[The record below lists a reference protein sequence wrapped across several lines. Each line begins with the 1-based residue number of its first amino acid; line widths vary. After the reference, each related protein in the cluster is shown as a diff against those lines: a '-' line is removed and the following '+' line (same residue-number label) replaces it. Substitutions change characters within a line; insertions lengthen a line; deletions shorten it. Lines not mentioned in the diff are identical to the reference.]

1 MQKLDFSRL
10 LIGHA
15 QRSMVFCGSTV
26 VSRKLWLASVEQRAT
41 EDNFAVN
48 RIDLQGFTAKD
59 PVETVVELGKE
70 AKFAQHPV
78 CLLVDELQ
86 CWPADS
92 IIDLCVGIHRCDQL
106 DFPIMLFC
114 TGEDK
119 ILRKLGR
126 LYPDSEKLFHYIH
139 N

>member
-10 LIGHA
+10 LRGHA
-15 QRSMVFCGSTV
+15 QRSIVLYGGALE
-26 VSRKLWLASVEQRAT
+26 SRKLWL
-41 EDNFAVN
+41 FAVKQN
-48 RIDLQGFTAKD
+48 AAKLGFATDYIGLAAKD
-59 PVETVVELGKE
+59 LVEAVVTLGKE
-70 AKFAQHPV
+70 AKLSQHPV
-78 CLLVDELQ
+78 CLLVAELQ

>member
-26 VSRKLWLASVEQRAT
+26 VSRKLWLASVEQRAA

-70 AKFAQHPV
+70 AKLSQHPV
-78 CLLVDELQ
+78 CLLAAELQ

-119 ILRKLGR
+119 ILQKLGR
-126 LYPDSEKLFHYIH
+126 LYPDSEKLFHYIR